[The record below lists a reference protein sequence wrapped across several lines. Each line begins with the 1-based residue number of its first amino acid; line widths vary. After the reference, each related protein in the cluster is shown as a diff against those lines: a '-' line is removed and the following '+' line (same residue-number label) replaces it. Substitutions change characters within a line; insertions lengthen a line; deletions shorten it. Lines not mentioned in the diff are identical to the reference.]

1 MKTPTILKKKTRS
14 KLTSKL
20 STPPVGQ
27 PLITKAFEKRKLWN
41 NGGLGDQEVD
51 LGSEG
56 GSAPFG
62 EYSLHGPERGGV
74 ELEEGESS
82 TLKASDG
89 PGMEELVGRDA

>member
-1 MKTPTILKKKTRS
+1 MKTPTLLKKKTRS

-41 NGGLGDQEVD
+41 KGGLGDQEVD

-62 EYSLHGPERGGV
+62 EYGLPGP
-74 ELEEGESS
+74 S
-82 TLKASDG
+82 TLKVGDG